1 MPRWLLA
8 AILMVS
14 ASGVMFGLDWRP
26 VPEPHYLPA
35 THVAVVNHSLPPS
48 PAATEAVSPPIVA
61 AVPATAPVT
70 TAKPA
75 EPAKI
80 VAGAQPIPPA
90 AEFKPASPAP
100 STLNPSPVAAGLPP
114 AVDPP
119 PPAAV
124 TDASAPSADIAAAEP
139 APKCDVRAC
148 AAAYFTFRAADCTYQ
163 PSNGE
168 RRFCDKGHPQRAA
181 MPDDARKAQASACNV
196 DACRQAYFSFN
207 AVDCTYQPSN
217 GARRLCTK

>member
-1 MPRWLLA
+1 
-8 AILMVS
+8 
-14 ASGVMFGLDWRP
+14 MFGLDWRP
-26 VPEPHYLPA
+26 VPEPHYQPA
-35 THVAVVNHSLPPS
+35 THVAVVNHPLSPS
-48 PAATEAVSPPIVA
+48 PVATEAASRPIVA
-61 AVPATAPVT
+61 AAPVTAPVK

-75 EPAKI
+75 EQVNV

-100 STLNPSPVAAGLPP
+100 AAPSPTPVAANPPP

-119 PPAAV
+119 PPPAPV
-124 TDASAPSADIAAAEP
+124 TDASAPSADVAAAEP

-148 AAAYFTFRAADCTYQ
+148 AAAYFTFTAADCTYQ

-168 RRFCDKGHPQRAA
+168 RRFCDKGNPPRAA
-181 MPDDARKAQASACNV
+181 MPDDARKARASACNV

-207 AVDCTYQPSN
+207 TADCTYQPSN
-217 GARRLCTK
+217 GPRRVCTK